1 MKILIAPD
9 SFKGSLSAV
18 EFCETCATAIKKIIP
33 DAEIDLM
40 PLADGGEGTLSCIKY
55 ALNAKADSNP
65 YVVEKCYVQ
74 NALYEEVLAEV
85 IFTENGRTA
94 IIESAMAN
102 GLPLIKG
109 RENPEETSTY
119 GVGQMVG
126 FAVDHG
132 AKNVIL
138 ALGGS
143 STNDCGLGLLAA
155 LGGCFYNKE
164 GISFVPTG
172 GTLKEVQE
180 IDLSMMYP
188 RLGAARFEA
197 MCDVKN
203 PLYGPNGASYVFGP
217 QKGADPQ
224 MVEKMDEGCKWI
236 STLFNKMK
244 DKDFALAEGSG
255 SAGGLGFAV
264 LAGLNGQLKSGIE
277 SVLDICNFSSRIK
290 DCDLLITGEGSFDS
304 QSLMGKTIG
313 GLLKRAGDIPVAVF
327 CGRTDGTTDSKIR
340 DVIAISQDQN
350 IEYAMSHAKENL
362 EKAVTEYFKT
372 L

>member
-9 SFKGSLSAV
+9 SYKGSLSAIK
-18 EFCETCATAIKKIIP
+18 FCEICASAIKKVMP
-33 DAEIDLM
+33 DAQIDLM
-40 PLADGGEGTLSCIKY
+40 PLADGGEGTLNCIEY
-55 ALNAKADSNP
+55 ALKDKPGAIKIN
-65 YVVEKCYVQ
+65 ECYVQ
-74 NALYEEVLAEV
+74 NSLYEDTLARV
-85 IFTENGRTA
+85 GFIENGRTA
-94 IIESAMAN
+94 IVETALSN

-109 RENPEETSTY
+109 QENPEETSTY
-119 GVGQMVG
+119 GVGQMVA

-143 STNDCGLGLLAA
+143 STNDCGLGLMAA
-155 LGGCFYNKE
+155 LGGCFYNAQ

-224 MVEKMDEGCKWI
+224 MVQRLDEGCKWI
-236 STLFNKMK
+236 ASLFNKMK
-244 DKDFALAEGSG
+244 KTDFALEEGAG
-255 SAGGLGFAV
+255 AAGGLGFAV
-264 LAGLNGQLKSGIE
+264 LAGLNGKLKSGID
-277 SVLDICNFSSRIK
+277 SVLEICNFSDRVK
-290 DCDLLITGEGSFDS
+290 DCDLIITGEGAFDS
-304 QSLMGKTIG
+304 QSLMGKTVG
-313 GLLKRAGDIPVAVF
+313 GLLNHTTKTPVVVF
-327 CGRTDGTTDSKIR
+327 CGKTDGTTHARLKDI
-340 DVIAISQDQN
+340 IAISENQDLD
-350 IEYAMSHAKENL
+350 YALTHAKENL
-362 EKAVTEYFKT
+362 EKAVTEYFKKM
-372 L
+372 